1 MTELA
6 ALSPDA
12 AGYLRDSE
20 DGGIPHKFWA
30 SYAFPGRRFDHV
42 TSNLSEIANSA
53 LRLHRE
59 LPPLQLLVAVYNYEM
74 GHFYDR
80 LQKATAWKDI
90 LAPHPHSLF
99 VEALQHCR
107 KLNCTP
113 ASENTGLVRGST
125 GKEYNVKLAADP
137 LTSLS
142 SCSCGVPQLMLL
154 PCAHICALAASRKKA
169 AVLYAHSYWSIK
181 HWRVTYQKA
190 YIVAELD
197 NLDANELDA
206 PGTST
211 RQKKGRPQK
220 QRREAGKGGSS
231 MREPVAAFCSRCG
244 EPDHTARQCRTA
256 H

>member
-20 DGGIPHKFWA
+20 DGGIPHMFWA

-42 TSNLSEIANSA
+42 TSNLSEIASSA

-125 GKEYNVKLAADP
+125 GKEYNVKLAAD
-137 LTSLS
+137 
-142 SCSCGVPQLMLL
+142 
-154 PCAHICALAASRKKA
+154 
-169 AVLYAHSYWSIK
+169 
-181 HWRVTYQKA
+181 
-190 YIVAELD
+190 
-197 NLDANELDA
+197 
-206 PGTST
+206 
-211 RQKKGRPQK
+211 
-220 QRREAGKGGSS
+220 GKGGSS